1 MAVVCRVEG
10 CGQVV
15 RCKGVCNKHYHV
27 MKNARKPQNPCGCGC
42 GETTIY
48 DFVWGHHTRLF
59 TNEEQSRR
67 AHFND
72 GSTQRDRGLCE
83 KTYRKIR
90 GRHEHRIVAEQ
101 KIGRPLE
108 PGEIVHHKNE
118 RIRDN
123 SPDNLEVMTRAEH
136 MAEHRE
142 AIVAGLR
149 RYHGN

>member
-1 MAVVCRVEG
+1 MAGVCSAEG
-10 CGQVV
+10 CEEPV
-15 RCKGVCNKHYHV
+15 RCKGVCELHYGR
-27 MKNARKPQNPCGCGC
+27 MKAARKRKNPCGCGC
-42 GETTIY
+42 GELTAYTY
-48 DFVWGHHTRLF
+48 CHGHHTRLF
-59 TNEEQSRR
+59 TLEEQARR
-67 AHFND
+67 GQQNTGD
-72 GSTQRDRGLCE
+72 KQRDRGLCE

-101 KIGRPLE
+101 KLGRPLE

-123 SPDNLEVMTRAEH
+123 NPDNLEVMTRAEH

-142 AIVAGLR
+142 AIVAGLW